1 MKPDEYWMQLALQEA
16 EIAKSA
22 DEVPIGAVLVKDDR
36 LVTKAHNRTNK
47 SRNALQHAEK
57 LVIEKALQQGEKYLY
72 DYTLYVTVEP
82 CLMCAG
88 MIILARVGRLVFGC
102 YDPKAGAVGS
112 IYNVLLDK
120 RFNHH
125 PEITQ
130 GVLAEESSAIIT
142 EFFRTKKNF
151 TNKQS

>member
-1 MKPDEYWMQLALQEA
+1 MQLALQEA
-16 EIAKSA
+16 ELAKSA
-22 DEVPIGAVLVKDDR
+22 DEVPIGAVLVKDEQ
-36 LVTKAHNRTNK
+36 LIAKTHNQTNE

-120 RFNHH
+120 SFNHH
-125 PEITQ
+125 PKITQ

-151 TNKQS
+151 TNMQR

>member
-1 MKPDEYWMQLALQEA
+1 MNSDNYWMQIALQEA

-22 DEVPIGAVLVKDDR
+22 DEVPIGAVLVKNDR
-36 LVTKAHNRTNK
+36 LVARAHNRTNEC
-47 SRNALQHAEK
+47 RNSLAHAEK
-57 LVIEKALQQGEKYLY
+57 LVIEKALEQGEKYLY

-102 YDPKAGAVGS
+102 YDAKAGAVGS

-120 RFNHH
+120 SFNHH
-125 PEITQ
+125 PDITQ
-130 GVLAEESSAIIT
+130 GVLAEECSTIIT
-142 EFFRTKKNF
+142 KFFRTKKNF
-151 TNKQS
+151 TNR

>member
-36 LVTKAHNRTNK
+36 LVAKAHNRTNK

-88 MIILARVGRLVFGC
+88 IIILARVGRLVFGC

-120 RFNHH
+120 SFNHH
-125 PEITQ
+125 PEIRQ
-130 GVLAEESSAIIT
+130 GVLEEECSAIIT